1 MGRLQS
7 LTLVLVLSL
16 ICPPALATKN
26 SGNEQNLAQAANSS
40 PQQNR
45 KSEADRL
52 LKQGIKQLDIKQVD
66 AALQSLQQALGIYKE
81 IKDRAGQG
89 ETLENLGNV
98 YTNKKDNAKAI
109 EAYQQSL
116 IIAREIQDRDLEGKN
131 LLNLGVVYNSLKNY
145 NKALEFLHPSLQI
158 AEQIKSRELQF
169 KVLGQLIETYN
180 SQKDVAK
187 AQVYQQQLITNFAGI
202 IQLLVIV
209 QISQEIPVYHQ
220 QKKYEKAI
228 LIAQKALELTQK
240 LQITKEDT
248 ELIINMSGR
257 NLKSTIPPEAIKTY
271 LQITILGHLMN
282 AYDATSDYP
291 KIITVGQQ
299 VLGIIRNLNYSE
311 AEWNSLTSISGEQQ
325 STSLEETK
333 KNAEILFLFLIA
345 KSYDISGEYE
355 KAISFSQQS
364 LKLARE
370 LKNQTIEA
378 NSLLI
383 LASASKSLAASDV
396 EYQKSLTLA
405 QQGLTIARKI
415 KNQEIESE
423 ALDKIAGIYS
433 DLDEY
438 QKTIEFASASL
449 AIAKKSKNPADV
461 VQPLITLS
469 LAYFNLGDYQKF
481 NQLSEEAL
489 ATARKVKQIPLLEAT
504 SLFIVTVN
512 NFIAGDY
519 QKTIVSAQQGLYLA
533 PQLNI
538 PYYKQQFGMLNYLL
552 LGIGYGG
559 LNDNQKAINSI
570 QKSLQIARDT
580 KDSKNE
586 AQILAFL
593 GGYYRRTKQYQ
604 LAIDTYNKASDIAD
618 KLEYSGSRAI
628 LYAGLARVYRDLKQP
643 TTAITYYQK
652 SINDI
657 EQVRK
662 KNRRLSKEL
671 QASLLQTIVDADR
684 TSNADIYREYANLLL
699 SQGRTLEANQVLELL
714 KVQELSEFTNNTRG
728 AERKPIAQTPI
739 EAKIIKNYGSLIAFG
754 QKVDE
759 CQKNNCPEKTKLAD
773 ERDALISEFSQTV
786 QRLEKDVRDRLSKD
800 RGNLDTQDV
809 RSIGKRIVEAK
820 EGTVLINIFVIQDKT
835 WLLWVSKGGVVKSL
849 EVPLGEPKLRETV
862 NQFRKL
868 LQNPNSDIN
877 QVKAT
882 GKQLYDWLI
891 KPIEPEL
898 KANKIQNLV
907 FSLDRAARYIPI
919 SALFDGNKYLVENY
933 NISTV
938 LSAGLTDTESRL
950 PAGTANTQVLA
961 LGLSNPIP
969 GFSAL
974 PNVPAELNAIIR
986 HKPNDTKGVYPGD
999 EFLNQQ
1005 FDYRAL
1011 RDNLKGR
1018 KILHIA
1024 THGVFVP
1031 GRQNESYL
1039 VLGTGEKLPISK
1051 IENLEDL
1058 SDVHLVVLSACETA
1072 LGETAKDGIEISGIS
1087 FYFLNRRAKAVM
1099 ASLWLV
1105 NDASTT
1111 QLMQEFY
1118 TNLAK
1123 DNHPTKPE
1131 ALRQSQLSLLY
1142 GKNNPK
1148 KASDDE
1154 RGAIEPKPIP
1164 GKTPM
1169 NQQSGTGYS
1178 HPYYWAPFILIGN
1191 GL

>member
-16 ICPPALATKN
+16 ICPPALAIKN
-26 SGNEQNLAQAANSS
+26 SVNEENLAQAANSS

-52 LKQGIKQLDIKQVD
+52 LKQGIKQLGIKQVD
-66 AALQSLQQALGIYKE
+66 AALQSLQQALAIYKE
-81 IKDRAGQG
+81 IKDRQGQG
-89 ETLENLGNV
+89 ETLKNLGNV
-98 YTNKKDNAKAI
+98 YFNKKDNPKAI

-116 IIAREIQDRDLEGKN
+116 VIAREIKDRDLEARN
-131 LLNLGVVYNSLKNY
+131 LLNLGIVYNSIKNY
-145 NKALEFLHPSLQI
+145 DKALEFLVPSWKI
-158 AEQIKSRELQF
+158 AQGMKDSELQF
-169 KVLGQLIETYN
+169 KALSQLSSTYTA
-180 SQKDVAK
+180 KGDTAK
-187 AQVYQQQLITNFAGI
+187 AQIYQKEFVTQFPEVFKILETVILYGQLELYT
-202 IQLLVIV
+202 
-209 QISQEIPVYHQ
+209 
-220 QKKYEKAI
+220 QKKEPQKAI
-228 LIAQKALELTQK
+228 KFGQKALEKIRKVNLSQEDVSLLISSSEISRQALSANTIKKAFEFDILLK
-240 LQITKEDT
+240 L
-248 ELIINMSGR
+248 
-257 NLKSTIPPEAIKTY
+257 
-271 LQITILGHLMN
+271 LQL
-282 AYDATSDYP
+282 YDDVSDYP
-291 KIITVGQQ
+291 KVVDVGEQALAI
-299 VLGIIRNLNYSE
+299 VRKFSVSKD
-311 AEWNSLTSISGEQQ
+311 EWNALNIFLDRKDNISFDI
-325 STSLEETK
+325 SK
-333 KNAEILFLFLIA
+333 KSSEMGALILLGNA
-345 KSYDISGEYE
+345 YNQSGEYK
-355 KAISFSQQS
+355 KAIVLTQQG
-364 LKLARE
+364 LQIAKE
-370 LKNQTIEA
+370 LKNTDIEGMALILLA
-378 NSLLI
+378 NSYKSI
-383 LASASKSLAASDV
+383 AISNAEDQKSLAF
-396 EYQKSLTLA
+396 A
-405 QQGLTIARKI
+405 QEALTIARRT
-415 KNQEIESE
+415 KNEAIESA
-423 ALDKIAGIYS
+423 ALNEIAEIYQS
-433 DLDEY
+433 LEEY
-438 QKTIEFASASL
+438 QKTIEFAEASL
-449 AIAKKSKNPADV
+449 VIARRSKDPVAIVRPSF
-461 VQPLITLS
+461 TLAS
-469 LAYFNLGDYQKF
+469 AYVDLGEYQKF
-481 NQLSEEAL
+481 NQLSQEAL
-489 ATARKVKQIPLLEAT
+489 ATIRKVKQNPAVEAVSLLLA
-504 SLFIVTVN
+504 SVNQFIQ
-512 NFIAGDY
+512 GDY
-519 QKTIVSAQQGLYLA
+519 KKTISYAQEG
-533 PQLNI
+533 LNI
-538 PYYKQQFGMLNYLL
+538 APAIKTPYYRRQFLMWNYRLSS
-552 LGIGYGG
+552 IGYGG
-559 LNDNQKAINSI
+559 LKDYQKAIEFA
-570 QKSLQIARDT
+570 KKDLQVG
-580 KDSKNE
+580 KDLNE
-586 AQILAFL
+586 PISQGYALRFM
-593 GGYYRRTKQYQ
+593 GSYYRGLGQKQEA
-604 LAIDTYNKASDIAD
+604 LAAYLQVLDLAKQ
-618 KLEYSGSRAI
+618 KEYSGSLAVV
-628 LYAGLARVYRDLKQP
+628 YTGLARVYRDLNQP
-643 TTAITYYQK
+643 TAAITYYQQA
-652 SINDI
+652 IDDI
-657 EQVRK
+657 EESRGK
-662 KNRRLSKEL
+662 IRGLSREL
-671 QASLLQTIVDADR
+671 QTSFLQSLQDFDR

-699 SQGRTLEANQVLELL
+699 SQGRNLEATQVLELL
-714 KVQELSEFTNNTRG
+714 KVQELSEFKKNPGTRG
-728 AERKPIAQTPI
+728 SKKTVAQTQI
-739 EAKIIKNYGSLIAFG
+739 EDKITNKYGSLIAFG

-986 HKPNDTKGVYPGD
+986 HKPNDTKGIYPGD

-1154 RGAIEPKPIP
+1154 RGAIEAKPIP